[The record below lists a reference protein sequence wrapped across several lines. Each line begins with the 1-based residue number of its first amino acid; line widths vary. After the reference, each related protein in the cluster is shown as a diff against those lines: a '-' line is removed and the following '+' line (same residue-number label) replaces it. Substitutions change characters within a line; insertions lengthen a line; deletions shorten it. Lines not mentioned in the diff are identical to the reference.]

1 MLFYMGLLLLV
12 IAVSLDGFGVGVTYG
27 MKKTKVPFSALLII
41 MLCSGVVVLLSMTI
55 GDFLNSFISPHRA
68 EMIGGLILIFLGL
81 FSLFNVIRSKV
92 DIDMSKLKNN
102 ERFHRFKTVLSTP
115 DQADL
120 DHSGIITTGEAFLL
134 GTALALDAFGAG
146 LGAAI
151 IGYSPLLTAVSVA
164 FMSGAFLFCGIQMGM
179 LLLRNKHMQKL
190 SFLPPILLISLGVFN
205 ML

>member
-1 MLFYMGLLLLV
+1 
-12 IAVSLDGFGVGVTYG
+12 
-27 MKKTKVPFSALLII
+27 
-41 MLCSGVVVLLSMTI
+41 
-55 GDFLNSFISPHRA
+55 GDILNSFISRVKA
-68 EMIGGLILIFLGL
+68 KIFGVLILVLLGL
-81 FSLFNVIRSKV
+81 FSLFNIVRSNVSFKEE
-92 DIDMSKLKNN
+92 N
-102 ERFHRFKTVLSTP
+102 EKSSNLHRFKKVLSTP

-120 DHSGIITTGEAFLL
+120 DRSGIISTGEAFLL
-134 GTALALDAFGAG
+134 CTALALVAFGAG

-164 FMSGAFLFCGIQMGM
+164 FMSGAFLFCGIQVGM